1 LSRIAATNR
10 IQRKTIGHKHNGP
23 EGETMALSPDRK
35 WVNYQEAS
43 EISGLSRTTLWK
55 LISTGEIRAA
65 KVGKAVRISRR
76 SLEQYLNEQDYAESV
91 RS

>member
-1 LSRIAATNR
+1 M
-10 IQRKTIGHKHNGP
+10 GHKHIGQ
-23 EGETMALSPDRK
+23 EGEDTALSPDRE
-35 WVNYQEAS
+35 WISYREGS
-43 EISGLSRTTLWK
+43 EISNLSRTTLWK